1 MMGNAELIPRFIRAN
16 GLDFAYLS
24 QGEGPLVLC
33 LHGFPDTAWS
43 FRDLLSRL
51 AGAGYHAVAPFMR
64 GYPPTE
70 LPQDG
75 DYSLLALG
83 RDIIALIEDFG
94 VPQAYLV
101 GHDWGAAATY
111 AAAAL
116 RPDRVRRC
124 VAAAL
129 PHLRRFV
136 LRPTLKQLRASSY
149 IFKFQMPRLPE
160 HYLVKDD
167 FAWLKELG
175 DIASPGWH
183 PPADMLAAVR
193 AAFADPARLRAA
205 LGYYRALPRSL
216 LKPEVITQVLK
227 PLQVPA
233 RLIYG
238 EKDGVVLPEMFEGQE
253 HLFAAGYDLVPLP
266 NVGHFM
272 HLEAPDVFA
281 TKVIEFLRAG

>member
-1 MMGNAELIPRFIRAN
+1 MASAELTPQFIRAN
-16 GLDFAYLS
+16 GLNFAYLS

-51 AGAGYHAVAPFMR
+51 ADAGYHAVAPFMR

-70 LPQDG
+70 LPKDG
-75 DYSLLALG
+75 DYGVLALG
-83 RDIIALIEDFG
+83 RDVIALIEDFG

-124 VAAAL
+124 VTAAL
-129 PHLRRFV
+129 PHLRRFM
-136 LRPTLKQLRASSY
+136 LRPTLKQLRAASY
-149 IFKFQMPRLPE
+149 MLKFQIPRWSE
-160 HYLVKDD
+160 RRIAKDD
-167 FAWLKELG
+167 FAWLRQLG
-175 DIASPGWH
+175 EQASPGWH
-183 PPADMLAAVR
+183 PTEDVLAPVR
-193 AAFADPARLRAA
+193 AALADPARLHAA
-205 LGYYRALPRSL
+205 LSYYRAIPASL
-216 LKPEVITQVLK
+216 FKREVITQVLK
-227 PLQVPA
+227 PLQVPT

-238 EKDGVVLPEMFEGQE
+238 ENDGVVLPEMFEGQE
-253 HLFAAGYDLVPLP
+253 HLFAAGYDLVGLP
-266 NVGHFM
+266 GVGHFM
-272 HLEAPDVFA
+272 HLEAPEVFA